1 MKIYLGADHGGF
13 KLKEE
18 IKGWLA
24 TGHEVVDLGASK
36 LDEDDDFI
44 EPAVA
49 VAEALEFDREARG
62 ILLCRNGVGVAIV
75 ANRYGGV
82 RCALGFDPEQTEKAR
97 SDDDVNCL
105 SLPADYLNSEI
116 ARNIVQVFLKTK
128 FSGEERY
135 RRRLEKLEQLTGG
148 CGDGCCGGG
157 CC

>member
-18 IKGWLA
+18 IKEWLLDDN
-24 TGHEVVDLGASK
+24 EVVDLGANK

-44 EPAVA
+44 EPAAA
-49 VAEALEFDREARG
+49 VAEALEIDGEARG

-82 RCALGFDPEQTEKAR
+82 RCALGFDQGQAEKAR
-97 SDDDVNCL
+97 ADDDVNCL
-105 SLPADYLNSEI
+105 SLPADYLNSEK
-116 ARNIVQVFLKTK
+116 AKNIVLTFLKTE

-135 RRRLEKLEQLTGG
+135 RRRLVKLEQLTAG
-148 CGDGCCGGG
+148 CGDSCCGGG